1 MCRCSAL
8 EDSAKLFSRVVTPIC
23 APSNGVKEFAGFSVG
38 FSDFFLLIRRKFF
51 FVVFYLVSHRDP

>member
-8 EDSAKLFSRVVTPIC
+8 VDSAKLFSRVVTPIC

-51 FVVFYLVSHRDP
+51 FAYSA